1 MDSNVKPLISV
12 LMPVYNCSKYIYNST
27 ISILNQTFSD
37 FELIIIDDCST
48 DNTVDI
54 LKKFN
59 DERIVL
65 IVKQKNTGITNSL
78 NYALDIA
85 KGKYLARMDGDDI
98 SNIDRLEKQYEF
110 MESHPDVVL
119 CGGGYEVIKSN
130 YEHGQKGD
138 IFVQKASAATLDV
151 LTRAWI
157 RIFWGKG
164 DIRIKTFKPYLLH
177 GELLFDLATHCSF
190 AHPTVMI
197 KSEVLKMN
205 KVKYNPKCEPAEDYE
220 MWTKLSEYGKLAN
233 IPDILIKYRRHEHQT
248 TNTRSFEQKKISKEI
263 ALNHIKKLSK
273 QNIYSEYYI
282 NHKLDALSD
291 YKKYKSV
298 EYDIQKYFEEN
309 KIFINPRILFK
320 RERRYC
326 IDSLKKDKFSVV
338 LLFKKL
344 PLLIYI
350 FNVIGIIF
358 ILKYVFKSFVF
369 WKRIERPN

>member
-1 MDSNVKPLISV
+1 MKPLISV
-12 LMPVYNCSKYIYNST
+12 LMPVYNCSNYIYDST

-78 NYALDIA
+78 NYALDIS
-85 KGKYLARMDGDDI
+85 KGKYFARMDGDDI
-98 SNIDRLEKQYEF
+98 SNIDRLEKQYQF
-110 MESHPDVVL
+110 MEGNPDVVL
-119 CGGGYEVIKSN
+119 CGGGYEIIKSN
-130 YEHGQKGD
+130 YKHPQQGD
-138 IFVQKASAATLDV
+138 NFVQNAPAATFDVRARV
-151 LTRAWI
+151 LTR
-157 RIFWGKG
+157 IFGFKG
-164 DIRIKTFKPYLLH
+164 DTRIKTFNPYLLH
-177 GELLFDLATHCSF
+177 GELLFDLTAHCSF

-197 KSEVLKMN
+197 KSEVLKMH
-205 KVKYNPKCEPAEDYE
+205 KLKYNPKFEPAEDYE

-233 IPDILIKYRRHEHQT
+233 IPDILIKYRRHERQT
-248 TNTRSFEQKKISKEI
+248 TNTRSLEQKQISKKIS
-263 ALNHIKKLSK
+263 LSHLKKLSK

-298 EYDIQKYFEEN
+298 EYDIQKYYKEN
-309 KIFINPRILFK
+309 KLFINSNILLN

-326 IDSLKKDKFSVV
+326 VESLKNDKCSIALF
-338 LLFKKL
+338 FKKL
-344 PLLIYI
+344 LLLISTR
-350 FNVIGIIF
+350 NVVGIKY
-358 ILKYVFKSFVF
+358 ILKYVFKSFIYR
-369 WKRIERPN
+369 KPI

>member
-205 KVKYNPKCEPAEDYE
+205 KVKYNPKFEPAEDYE

-233 IPDILIKYRRHEHQT
+233 IPDILIKSRRHEHQT
-248 TNTRSFEQKKISKEI
+248 TNTRSFEQKEISKEI

-350 FNVIGIIF
+350 FNVVGIIF

>member
-233 IPDILIKYRRHEHQT
+233 IPDILIKYRIHEYQT
-248 TNTRSFEQKKISKEI
+248 TKRRSLEQKEITNKI
-263 ALNHIKKLSK
+263 ALNHT
-273 QNIYSEYYI
+273 
-282 NHKLDALSD
+282 
-291 YKKYKSV
+291 
-298 EYDIQKYFEEN
+298 
-309 KIFINPRILFK
+309 KIL
-320 RERRYC
+320 
-326 IDSLKKDKFSVV
+326 
-338 LLFKKL
+338 
-344 PLLIYI
+344 
-350 FNVIGIIF
+350 
-358 ILKYVFKSFVF
+358 
-369 WKRIERPN
+369 

>member
-98 SNIDRLEKQYEF
+98 SNIDRLEKQYKF
-110 MESHPDVVL
+110 MEGHPDVVL

-130 YEHGQKGD
+130 YEHAQQGD
-138 IFVQKASAATLDV
+138 IFVQKAPAATLDV
-151 LTRAWI
+151 LTRSWI

-164 DIRIKTFKPYLLH
+164 NIRIKTFKPYLLH

-197 KSEVLKMN
+197 KSEVLKIN
-205 KVKYNPKCEPAEDYE
+205 KVKYNPKFEFAEDYE

-233 IPDILIKYRRHEHQT
+233 IPDILIKYRRHEYQT
-248 TNTRSFEQKKISKEI
+248 TNTRSFEQKEISKEI

-298 EYDIQKYFEEN
+298 ECDIQKYFEDN
-309 KIFINPRILFK
+309 KIVLNPKIVFK

-326 IDSLKKDKFSVV
+326 IESLKKDKFSAV
-338 LLFKKL
+338 LFFKKL
-344 PLLIYI
+344 PLLINI
-350 FNVIGIIF
+350 FNVVGIIF
-358 ILKYVFKSFVF
+358 ILKYVFKSFVY
-369 WKRIERPN
+369 WKRIKRPN

>member
-98 SNIDRLEKQYEF
+98 SNIDRLKKQYEF

-233 IPDILIKYRRHEHQT
+233 IPDILIKYRRHEYQT
-248 TNTRSFEQKKISKEI
+248 TNTRSFEQKEISNKI

>member
-130 YEHGQKGD
+130 YEHGQQGD

-282 NHKLDALSD
+282 NHKLDAVSD

-298 EYDIQKYFEEN
+298 ECDIQKYFEDN
-309 KIFINPRILFK
+309 KIVLNPKIVFK

>member
-98 SNIDRLEKQYEF
+98 SNIDRLKKQYEF

>member
-12 LMPVYNCSKYIYNST
+12 LMPVYNCSNYIYDST

-98 SNIDRLEKQYEF
+98 SNIDRLKKQYEF

-233 IPDILIKYRRHEHQT
+233 IPDILIKYRRHEYQT
-248 TNTRSFEQKKISKEI
+248 TNTRSFEQKEISNKI

>member
-98 SNIDRLEKQYEF
+98 SNIDRLKKQYEF

-233 IPDILIKYRRHEHQT
+233 IPDILIKYRRHEYQT
-248 TNTRSFEQKKISKEI
+248 TNTRSFEQKEISNKI

-282 NHKLDALSD
+282 NHKLDAVSD

-298 EYDIQKYFEEN
+298 ECDIQKYFEDN
-309 KIFINPRILFK
+309 KIVLNPKIVFK

-326 IDSLKKDKFSVV
+326 IESLKKDKFSAV

>member
-98 SNIDRLEKQYEF
+98 SNIDRLKKQYEF

-205 KVKYNPKCEPAEDYE
+205 KVKYNPKFEPAEDYE

-233 IPDILIKYRRHEHQT
+233 IPDILIKYRRHEYQT
-248 TNTRSFEQKKISKEI
+248 TNTRSFEQKEISNKI

-326 IDSLKKDKFSVV
+326 IDSLKKDKFSAV

-350 FNVIGIIF
+350 FNVVGIIF

>member
-54 LKKFN
+54 LRKFN

-177 GELLFDLATHCSF
+177 GELLFDLITHCSF

-197 KSEVLKMN
+197 NSEVLKMN
-205 KVKYNPKCEPAEDYE
+205 KIKYDPKFEPAEDYE

-248 TNTRSFEQKKISKEI
+248 TNTISFEQKQISKQI
-263 ALNHIKKLSK
+263 SLSYVKQLSK
-273 QNIYSEYYI
+273 QNINCEYYI
-282 NHKLDALSD
+282 NYRLDSLSD

-309 KIFINPRILFK
+309 KIFLNPNIVLK

-326 IDSLKKDKFSVV
+326 INSLKKDDFSIS
-338 LLFKKL
+338 LFFKKL
-344 PLLIYI
+344 PLLIHI
-350 FNVIGIIF
+350 FNVVGIIY
-358 ILKYVFKSFVF
+358 IIKYMIKSFSYR
-369 WKRIERPN
+369 KPIKTL

>member
-1 MDSNVKPLISV
+1 MKPLISV
-12 LMPVYNCSKYIYNST
+12 LMPVYNCSNYIYDST

-78 NYALDIA
+78 NYALDIS
-85 KGKYLARMDGDDI
+85 KGKYFARMDGDDI
-98 SNIDRLEKQYEF
+98 SNIDRLEKQYQF
-110 MESHPDVVL
+110 MEGNPDVVL
-119 CGGGYEVIKSN
+119 CGGGYEIIKSN
-130 YEHGQKGD
+130 YKHPQQGD
-138 IFVQKASAATLDV
+138 NFVQNAPAATFDVRARV
-151 LTRAWI
+151 LTR
-157 RIFWGKG
+157 IFGFKG
-164 DIRIKTFKPYLLH
+164 DTRIKTFNPYLLH
-177 GELLFDLATHCSF
+177 GELLFDLTAHCSF

-197 KSEVLKMN
+197 KSEVLKMH
-205 KVKYNPKCEPAEDYE
+205 KLKYNPKFEPAEDYE

-233 IPDILIKYRRHEHQT
+233 IPDILIKYRIHEYQT
-248 TNTRSFEQKKISKEI
+248 TKRRSLEQKEITNKI
-263 ALNHIKKLSK
+263 ALNHTKKLSK

-298 EYDIQKYFEEN
+298 EHDIQKYFEDN
-309 KIFINPRILFK
+309 QIVLNPSIVFK
-320 RERRYC
+320 REQRYC
-326 IDSLKKDKFSVV
+326 IESLKKDKFSVF
-338 LLFKKL
+338 LFFKKL
-344 PLLIYI
+344 PLLINI
-350 FNVIGIIF
+350 SNVVGIIF
-358 ILKYVFKSFVF
+358 ILKYVFKSFVH

>member
-98 SNIDRLEKQYEF
+98 SNIDRLKKQYEF

-233 IPDILIKYRRHEHQT
+233 IPDILIKYRRHEYQT
-248 TNTRSFEQKKISKEI
+248 TNTRSFEQKEISNKI

-369 WKRIERPN
+369 W

>member
-78 NYALDIA
+78 NYALDIS

-98 SNIDRLEKQYEF
+98 SNIDRLEKQYKF
-110 MESHPDVVL
+110 MEGHPDVVL

-130 YEHGQKGD
+130 YEHAQQGD
-138 IFVQKASAATLDV
+138 IFVQKAPAATLDV
-151 LTRAWI
+151 LTRSWI

-164 DIRIKTFKPYLLH
+164 NIRIKTFKPYLLH

-205 KVKYNPKCEPAEDYE
+205 KVKYNPKFEPAEDYE

-233 IPDILIKYRRHEHQT
+233 IPDILIKYRRHEYQT
-248 TNTRSFEQKKISKEI
+248 TNTRSFEQKEISKEI

-298 EYDIQKYFEEN
+298 ECDIQKYFEDN
-309 KIFINPRILFK
+309 KIVLNPKIVFK

-326 IDSLKKDKFSVV
+326 IESLKKDKFSAV
-338 LLFKKL
+338 LFFKKL
-344 PLLIYI
+344 PLLINI
-350 FNVIGIIF
+350 FNVVGIIF
-358 ILKYVFKSFVF
+358 ILKYVFKSFVY
-369 WKRIERPN
+369 WKRIKRPN

>member
-78 NYALDIA
+78 NYALDIS

-98 SNIDRLEKQYEF
+98 SNIDRLEKQYKF
-110 MESHPDVVL
+110 MEGHPDVVL

-130 YEHGQKGD
+130 YEHAQQGD
-138 IFVQKASAATLDV
+138 IFVQKAPAATLDV
-151 LTRAWI
+151 LTRSWI

-205 KVKYNPKCEPAEDYE
+205 KVKYNPKFEFAEEYE

-233 IPDILIKYRRHEHQT
+233 IPDILIKYRRHEYQT
-248 TNTRSFEQKKISKEI
+248 TNTRSFEQKEISKEI

-298 EYDIQKYFEEN
+298 ECDIQKYFEDN
-309 KIFINPRILFK
+309 KIVLNPKIVFK

-326 IDSLKKDKFSVV
+326 IESLKKDKFSVV
-338 LLFKKL
+338 LFFKKL
-344 PLLIYI
+344 PLLINI
-350 FNVIGIIF
+350 FNVVGIIF
-358 ILKYVFKSFVF
+358 ILKYVFKSFVY
-369 WKRIERPN
+369 WKRIKRPN

>member
-1 MDSNVKPLISV
+1 
-12 LMPVYNCSKYIYNST
+12 
-27 ISILNQTFSD
+27 
-37 FELIIIDDCST
+37 
-48 DNTVDI
+48 
-54 LKKFN
+54 
-59 DERIVL
+59 
-65 IVKQKNTGITNSL
+65 
-78 NYALDIA
+78 
-85 KGKYLARMDGDDI
+85 
-98 SNIDRLEKQYEF
+98 
-110 MESHPDVVL
+110 
-119 CGGGYEVIKSN
+119 
-130 YEHGQKGD
+130 
-138 IFVQKASAATLDV
+138 
-151 LTRAWI
+151 
-157 RIFWGKG
+157 
-164 DIRIKTFKPYLLH
+164 
-177 GELLFDLATHCSF
+177 
-190 AHPTVMI
+190 
-197 KSEVLKMN
+197 
-205 KVKYNPKCEPAEDYE
+205 

-233 IPDILIKYRRHEHQT
+233 IPDILIKYRRHEYQT
-248 TNTRSFEQKKISKEI
+248 TNTRSFEQKEISNKI

-350 FNVIGIIF
+350 FNVVGIIF

>member
-205 KVKYNPKCEPAEDYE
+205 KVKYNPKFEFAEDYE

-282 NHKLDALSD
+282 NHKLDAVSD

-298 EYDIQKYFEEN
+298 ECDIQKYFEDN
-309 KIFINPRILFK
+309 KIVLNPKIVFK

-326 IDSLKKDKFSVV
+326 IESLKKDKFSAV
-338 LLFKKL
+338 LFFKKL

-350 FNVIGIIF
+350 FNVVGIIF

>member
-98 SNIDRLEKQYEF
+98 SNIDRLKKQYEF

-233 IPDILIKYRRHEHQT
+233 IPDILIKYRRHEYQT
-248 TNTRSFEQKKISKEI
+248 TNTRSFEQKEISNKI

-282 NHKLDALSD
+282 NHKLDAVSD

-298 EYDIQKYFEEN
+298 ECDIQKYFEDN
-309 KIFINPRILFK
+309 KIVLNPKIVFK